1 MVKVG
6 DAMKRLLMA
15 VALMPLMALAD
26 GQLKVTSVTAQQR
39 DPRDGLV
46 DVVVTIQGAAE
57 DVAGVGC
64 LFAATNCATKAAIP
78 VEHIT
83 RNGDDTGSGTVWT
96 RKFIWDAKADIGAVK
111 IGVVALTVDLK
122 PLGGVQ
128 LWENGPY
135 WAECNVGVNQPEE
148 CGYYF
153 WWGDTVGYKRNAS
166 NNGWISVKDGT
177 DFSFSEGNCPTY
189 GKDNSQLQ
197 SAGCIDA
204 TGNLAAKYDA
214 ATAHCGAPWRMP
226 TDAEFAALVNNCT
239 TTWTTRNGVAGQL
252 LTGKGAYSSK
262 SIFFPAAGYGYGS
275 YLINLGGLSGYWSST
290 PYSGDFNDA
299 SWCQWV
305 SFDGSFDR
313 DLNDRSCGQCVRPV
327 RGFANASVVIGGV
340 TTYLSLDFSML
351 MVSVTN
357 VAAQQR
363 DPRNGLVDV
372 FVTIH
377 GAAEDLAKVD
387 CLFAATNSATNA
399 AIPVEH
405 ITRNGD
411 DVESDGGWIRKFIWD
426 AKADVGTV
434 KIDDVELTVDAE
446 ISLGGVQLWE
456 NGPYWAECN
465 VGANHPEECGYYF
478 WWGDVGGYKRDAFND
493 WISVVDSTR
502 FSFVGDNCPTYNK
515 SISQLKSSGYIDE
528 SGNLVVA
535 HDAAT
540 VHLGAPWR
548 MPTDA
553 EFSALISN
561 CTTTW
566 TTRNGVSGRL
576 VMGKG
581 AYSLKSIFLPAA
593 GDGHASS
600 SFTDLGKGGEYW
612 SSTPNS
618 DYSSFT
624 WHLYFYSGNLYRS
637 NNDRYYGQS
646 VRPVRGFSS
655 PSVVVGGETTHL
667 SLDCSLVPVSVTG
680 VTAKQRYP
688 WNGMVDIVVTLQDA
702 VADVAKA
709 DCLFFATNNA
719 MKAAI
724 PVEHITRNGDD
735 TWSGTVWTRK
745 FIWDAKADVGAVKI
759 KDVVLTVDVEIPL
772 GGVQLW
778 EDGPYWAECNV
789 GADQPEECGYY
800 FWWGDRVGYK
810 RNANGDG
817 WLSVANGISFEFSD
831 DTCPTYGRDNSQ
843 LRSAEYIDATGNL
856 VAAHD
861 AATAHLGAPWRMP
874 TDAEFFALIS
884 NCTSTRTT
892 RNGVAGRLVTG
903 KGAYADKSIFLPAAG
918 HGYDANLVSLDSEG
932 DYWSSTPDS
941 SVGLA
946 WDLSFDPFGC
956 GRVRDGRGVGKSVRA
971 VREVANGGVSSGTM
985 TGVAVTTILALDC
998 RKGWREI
1005 SAGGEELRY
1014 DAGWYEDGGHVR
1026 ITDNGEVVE
1035 TGTVGAKHWA
1045 PADSSPHH
1053 LQMTVFDED
1062 GMQVGNEDAYF
1073 VSTASKGD
1081 VVIPND
1087 WSELPANMFKNCD
1100 WIKSV
1105 TIPSSVTSIGGEVF
1119 YGCSG
1124 LTRVAFEGEI
1134 PPSASD
1140 DVFKGSPPD
1149 LKVCVQMPS
1158 SSWSETLL
1166 AGEWCGREIVVLVPP
1181 DYDVSQLPQLQKQ
1194 GVFFIG
1200 WTWADGSPV
1209 TDGHVRVEGE
1219 EVVPHWISGESMS
1232 LSADDVVTSGGD
1244 AFWRDTADSGVTA
1257 IASGKVGDS
1266 QESWLEVVIPGPAR
1280 VSFDWR
1286 VSCEE
1291 STLDDNDEEIFF
1303 DGLEFLADGET
1314 VGTIA
1319 GETDWAAVSLDL
1331 TDAGP
1336 HVIRWRYFKD
1346 KQDSEG
1352 DDGGAIANLVVTPYA
1367 TVTFAAGD
1375 GATGDPPEDIAC
1387 LVGSSVS
1394 LPSAGSL
1401 AWAKHRFVGWS
1412 DGKAVYQPGDE
1423 YEVAAGG
1430 AFFTAVWE
1438 EKHLATPVITVPEMF
1453 AADTVEVVI
1462 SAESGASVHYTLDG
1476 SDPTDASPLYAGPFS
1491 VTDDCMIRAIALR
1504 DDWFASAVATATTQ
1518 KATYTVRFDAG
1529 SCGVISSG
1537 DAVQTVKYGGAA
1549 VAPTVVPDVWHAF
1562 DGWNKSFGCVTGDL
1576 TVTAKY
1582 RLAARA
1588 VSDIDCY
1595 VDMGVT
1601 SSETGVGVYLD
1612 DASEDGCVIRMTED
1626 AAWCVIA
1633 VEGYCR
1639 VSCAIEPEGVIC
1651 SVDGEER
1658 EIIVESGRMVVDV
1671 TGEGPHEIRW
1681 IGKAQLADFE
1691 IVSAALLSFTAAGG
1705 ETGDVPAPIPMY
1717 EGDEVTLPRPGSLVL
1732 AKHRFV
1738 GWRDGEAVLPPGS
1751 VYASSLET
1759 KTLTAVWEEKHL
1771 VAPVIDAP
1779 EYFEAESTQVVLD
1792 AEDGAE
1798 IRYTLDGTAPD
1809 ASSALYEG
1817 PFAVGETLTV
1827 RAIALRSDW
1836 FDSAIAE
1843 QRIKRGPWTFGE
1855 YLEMPGQAFS
1865 TSGDA
1870 EWIRAKG
1877 EGEGGEGSYALRSG
1891 AIGDSQESV
1900 LSMKVLGAGTVTFKY
1915 RVSSQAK
1922 KGVISDGLAVCLD
1935 DSTDKVFKD
1944 GGDTG
1949 WKEAEVLVVG
1959 AGEHTVAW
1967 VYWKNVS
1974 GFDGEDCAWLD
1985 SVVWKQAG
1993 PSVANDP
2000 GAVVTG
2006 DAESGYVVVPS
2017 TDLEQVEIGLNGID
2031 PSKVTVEVSPKV
2043 ASVKLNGAKVKIVSG
2058 GADITEFLNVPA
2070 ADGNGVVELTKAT
2083 VKEEI
2088 VKEAMDVEKGAKIEL
2103 DAVNPSLTTPNTR
2116 KGLFYQLREG
2126 ATLDGMSN
2134 GDSTIGDGNP
2144 WSPEITVKG
2153 GNSAFYSI
2161 GVGKGE

>member
-646 VRPVRGFSS
+646 VRPVRGF
-655 PSVVVGGETTHL
+655 
-667 SLDCSLVPVSVTG
+667 
-680 VTAKQRYP
+680 AK
-688 WNGMVDIVVTLQDA
+688 
-702 VADVAKA
+702 
-709 DCLFFATNNA
+709 
-719 MKAAI
+719 
-724 PVEHITRNGDD
+724 
-735 TWSGTVWTRK
+735 
-745 FIWDAKADVGAVKI
+745 
-759 KDVVLTVDVEIPL
+759 
-772 GGVQLW
+772 
-778 EDGPYWAECNV
+778 
-789 GADQPEECGYY
+789 
-800 FWWGDRVGYK
+800 
-810 RNANGDG
+810 
-817 WLSVANGISFEFSD
+817 
-831 DTCPTYGRDNSQ
+831 
-843 LRSAEYIDATGNL
+843 
-856 VAAHD
+856 
-861 AATAHLGAPWRMP
+861 
-874 TDAEFFALIS
+874 
-884 NCTSTRTT
+884 
-892 RNGVAGRLVTG
+892 
-903 KGAYADKSIFLPAAG
+903 
-918 HGYDANLVSLDSEG
+918 
-932 DYWSSTPDS
+932 
-941 SVGLA
+941 
-946 WDLSFDPFGC
+946 
-956 GRVRDGRGVGKSVRA
+956 
-971 VREVANGGVSSGTM
+971 
-985 TGVAVTTILALDC
+985 
-998 RKGWREI
+998 
-1005 SAGGEELRY
+1005 
-1014 DAGWYEDGGHVR
+1014 
-1026 ITDNGEVVE
+1026 
-1035 TGTVGAKHWA
+1035 
-1045 PADSSPHH
+1045 
-1053 LQMTVFDED
+1053 
-1062 GMQVGNEDAYF
+1062 
-1073 VSTASKGD
+1073 
-1081 VVIPND
+1081 
-1087 WSELPANMFKNCD
+1087 
-1100 WIKSV
+1100 
-1105 TIPSSVTSIGGEVF
+1105 
-1119 YGCSG
+1119 
-1124 LTRVAFEGEI
+1124 
-1134 PPSASD
+1134 
-1140 DVFKGSPPD
+1140 
-1149 LKVCVQMPS
+1149 
-1158 SSWSETLL
+1158 
-1166 AGEWCGREIVVLVPP
+1166 
-1181 DYDVSQLPQLQKQ
+1181 
-1194 GVFFIG
+1194 
-1200 WTWADGSPV
+1200 
-1209 TDGHVRVEGE
+1209 
-1219 EVVPHWISGESMS
+1219 
-1232 LSADDVVTSGGD
+1232 
-1244 AFWRDTADSGVTA
+1244 
-1257 IASGKVGDS
+1257 
-1266 QESWLEVVIPGPAR
+1266 
-1280 VSFDWR
+1280 
-1286 VSCEE
+1286 
-1291 STLDDNDEEIFF
+1291 
-1303 DGLEFLADGET
+1303 
-1314 VGTIA
+1314 
-1319 GETDWAAVSLDL
+1319 
-1331 TDAGP
+1331 
-1336 HVIRWRYFKD
+1336 
-1346 KQDSEG
+1346 
-1352 DDGGAIANLVVTPYA
+1352 
-1367 TVTFAAGD
+1367 
-1375 GATGDPPEDIAC
+1375 
-1387 LVGSSVS
+1387 
-1394 LPSAGSL
+1394 
-1401 AWAKHRFVGWS
+1401 
-1412 DGKAVYQPGDE
+1412 
-1423 YEVAAGG
+1423 
-1430 AFFTAVWE
+1430 
-1438 EKHLATPVITVPEMF
+1438 
-1453 AADTVEVVI
+1453 
-1462 SAESGASVHYTLDG
+1462 
-1476 SDPTDASPLYAGPFS
+1476 
-1491 VTDDCMIRAIALR
+1491 
-1504 DDWFASAVATATTQ
+1504 
-1518 KATYTVRFDAG
+1518 
-1529 SCGVISSG
+1529 
-1537 DAVQTVKYGGAA
+1537 
-1549 VAPTVVPDVWHAF
+1549 
-1562 DGWNKSFGCVTGDL
+1562 
-1576 TVTAKY
+1576 
-1582 RLAARA
+1582 
-1588 VSDIDCY
+1588 
-1595 VDMGVT
+1595 
-1601 SSETGVGVYLD
+1601 
-1612 DASEDGCVIRMTED
+1612 
-1626 AAWCVIA
+1626 
-1633 VEGYCR
+1633 
-1639 VSCAIEPEGVIC
+1639 
-1651 SVDGEER
+1651 
-1658 EIIVESGRMVVDV
+1658 
-1671 TGEGPHEIRW
+1671 
-1681 IGKAQLADFE
+1681 
-1691 IVSAALLSFTAAGG
+1691 
-1705 ETGDVPAPIPMY
+1705 
-1717 EGDEVTLPRPGSLVL
+1717 
-1732 AKHRFV
+1732 
-1738 GWRDGEAVLPPGS
+1738 
-1751 VYASSLET
+1751 
-1759 KTLTAVWEEKHL
+1759 
-1771 VAPVIDAP
+1771 
-1779 EYFEAESTQVVLD
+1779 
-1792 AEDGAE
+1792 
-1798 IRYTLDGTAPD
+1798 
-1809 ASSALYEG
+1809 
-1817 PFAVGETLTV
+1817 
-1827 RAIALRSDW
+1827 
-1836 FDSAIAE
+1836 
-1843 QRIKRGPWTFGE
+1843 
-1855 YLEMPGQAFS
+1855 
-1865 TSGDA
+1865 
-1870 EWIRAKG
+1870 
-1877 EGEGGEGSYALRSG
+1877 
-1891 AIGDSQESV
+1891 
-1900 LSMKVLGAGTVTFKY
+1900 
-1915 RVSSQAK
+1915 
-1922 KGVISDGLAVCLD
+1922 
-1935 DSTDKVFKD
+1935 
-1944 GGDTG
+1944 
-1949 WKEAEVLVVG
+1949 
-1959 AGEHTVAW
+1959 
-1967 VYWKNVS
+1967 
-1974 GFDGEDCAWLD
+1974 
-1985 SVVWKQAG
+1985 
-1993 PSVANDP
+1993 
-2000 GAVVTG
+2000 
-2006 DAESGYVVVPS
+2006 
-2017 TDLEQVEIGLNGID
+2017 
-2031 PSKVTVEVSPKV
+2031 
-2043 ASVKLNGAKVKIVSG
+2043 
-2058 GADITEFLNVPA
+2058 
-2070 ADGNGVVELTKAT
+2070 
-2083 VKEEI
+2083 
-2088 VKEAMDVEKGAKIEL
+2088 
-2103 DAVNPSLTTPNTR
+2103 
-2116 KGLFYQLREG
+2116 
-2126 ATLDGMSN
+2126 
-2134 GDSTIGDGNP
+2134 
-2144 WSPEITVKG
+2144 
-2153 GNSAFYSI
+2153 
-2161 GVGKGE
+2161 